1 MSEKTTKKPAGN
13 EVATGV
19 FVTQTATTLTIVV
32 QLDPKPQLSGSGKS
46 KILGST
52 RGNVALNDGVKL
64 GLNIY
69 KPA

>member
-1 MSEKTTKKPAGN
+1 MSEKAKKPAGN

-19 FVTQTATTLTIVV
+19 FVEQTAKTITITV
-32 QLDPKPQLSGSGKS
+32 LIDPNPQLSGSGKS

-52 RGNVALNDGVKL
+52 RGNVALNDGIKL